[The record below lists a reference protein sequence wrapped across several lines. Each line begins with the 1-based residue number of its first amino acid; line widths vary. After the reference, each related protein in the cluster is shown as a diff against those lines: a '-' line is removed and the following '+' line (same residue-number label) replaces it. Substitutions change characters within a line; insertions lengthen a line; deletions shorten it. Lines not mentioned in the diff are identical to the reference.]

1 MRQRSTVFVLF
12 LCMVLLVPVATVWSG
27 HGLLK
32 ISEGVYAYANIKSGS
47 AGNRFGAN
55 AGIVIGQDG
64 VLVVDTLTS
73 AREAMGFLEDIR
85 KITDKPIRYVV
96 NTHYHLDHAFGNCV
110 FADLGAGIISHLNC
124 RRQVRKIED
133 QALAMAASFGM
144 DEAALEGTRIVV
156 PNMAFEREME
166 LDLGHQVVRMLYSGQ
181 ASHTAGSI
189 LVWVPQQKV
198 AFAGDT
204 LFTNFHPFMAEGDL
218 EGWSKSL
225 DYLSTL
231 GAEKIIPGHG
241 PLSGSKDVMEMKAYL
256 TAFDRNAKNLCAAQ
270 TDIEQIVAEMIK
282 RLPPRADG
290 HFLVQAN
297 IQARYL
303 APPDKG
309 K

>member
-32 ISEGVYAYANIKSGS
+32 ISEGVYAYANI
-47 AGNRFGAN
+47 
-55 AGIVIGQDG
+55 
-64 VLVVDTLTS
+64 
-73 AREAMGFLEDIR
+73 
-85 KITDKPIRYVV
+85 
-96 NTHYHLDHAFGNCV
+96 
-110 FADLGAGIISHLNC
+110 
-124 RRQVRKIED
+124 
-133 QALAMAASFGM
+133 
-144 DEAALEGTRIVV
+144 
-156 PNMAFEREME
+156 
-166 LDLGHQVVRMLYSGQ
+166 
-181 ASHTAGSI
+181 
-189 LVWVPQQKV
+189 
-198 AFAGDT
+198 
-204 LFTNFHPFMAEGDL
+204 
-218 EGWSKSL
+218 KSL